1 MEKQILKEES
11 IEQQIQNKEK
21 RLKEVKIGRASCR
34 ERV

>member
-21 RLKEVKIGRASCR
+21 RLKEVMIGSI
-34 ERV
+34 